1 MTDPIDNSGVVA
13 ALRRQMTK
21 AAAKELAA
29 ASNLANLNTP
39 GYRAEEPVFS
49 EALDGA
55 LNLPLSTSNDG
66 HLQADGTAGEEVV
79 TGRQPVASLSARR
92 DGNTVQL
99 DRELM
104 SMMTAAGEFK
114 AAQTALSAKFRLV
127 RYAITEGR

>member
-13 ALRRQMTK
+13 ALRRQMTM

-39 GYRAEEPVFS
+39 GFRAEEPVFS
-49 EALDGA
+49 EELDGA
-55 LNLPLSTSNDG
+55 LNLPLATSSAG
-66 HLQADGTAGEEVV
+66 HLQADGSTDEVI
-79 TGRQPVASLSARR
+79 TGRRPVASLSARR